1 LSRREFDDKLEA
13 MEIQYFGHSCFRIK
27 GKNAILLTDPF
38 SSEIGLKMNKTSA
51 DIVIIS
57 HQHYDHN
64 NSAVVIGTTKR
75 QNPFIISG
83 PGEYEISGV
92 FVYGLASF
100 HDQVKGAK
108 RGANTIYVI
117 NMDGI
122 KLAHL
127 GDLGH
132 RLTDEQLEEVNG
144 VDILFVPVGGKYT
157 IDAQQAV
164 EVVGQ
169 IEPRIVI
176 PMHYK
181 LPGLK
186 VVLAPVEEFL
196 KNMGMEE
203 VNPQDKLIITKEKL
217 PEEREV
223 VVLNARS

>member
-1 LSRREFDDKLEA
+1 
-13 MEIQYFGHSCFRIK
+13 MEIQYLGHSCFRIK
-27 GKNAILLTDPF
+27 GKDAILLTDPY
-38 SSEIGLKMNKTSA
+38 SPQIGLKLAKTSA
-51 DIVIIS
+51 DIVTIS
-57 HQHYDHN
+57 HQHYDHD

-100 HDQVKGAK
+100 HDQVKGTK
-108 RGANTIYVI
+108 RGTNTIYII
-117 NMDGI
+117 NIDGI

-181 LPGLK
+181 VSGLK
-186 VVLAPVEEFL
+186 IDIAPVEEFL
-196 KNMGMEE
+196 KDMGVEE
-203 VNPQDKLIITKEKL
+203 TKPQDKLIITKEKL

>member
-1 LSRREFDDKLEA
+1 
-13 MEIQYFGHSCFRIK
+13 MEIQYLGHSCFRIK
-27 GKNAILLTDPF
+27 GKDAILLTDPY
-38 SSEIGLKMNKTSA
+38 SPQIGLKLAKTSA
-51 DIVIIS
+51 DIVTIS
-57 HQHYDHN
+57 HQHYDHD

-108 RGANTIYVI
+108 RGTNTIYVI
-117 NMDGI
+117 NIDGI
-122 KLAHL
+122 RLAHL

-169 IEPRIVI
+169 IEPRIII

-181 LPGLK
+181 VSGLK
-186 VVLAPVEEFL
+186 IDIAPVEEFL
-196 KNMGMEE
+196 KDMGVEE
-203 VNPQDKLIITKEKL
+203 TKPQDKLIITKEKL
-217 PEEREV
+217 PEERKV